1 MSAYQ
6 TENFEANRSQVI
18 LDLKHAWDN
27 NLPLVWLDEIVYSKT
42 AMLKRT
48 WSSSGVHFSTDQLDY
63 YTDYRCAIVAVNS
76 SMGVVTY

>member
-6 TENFEANRSQVI
+6 TENFEVNRSQVI

-48 WSSSGVHFSTDQLDY
+48 WSSKGVHFSTD
-63 YTDYRCAIVAVNS
+63 
-76 SMGVVTY
+76 